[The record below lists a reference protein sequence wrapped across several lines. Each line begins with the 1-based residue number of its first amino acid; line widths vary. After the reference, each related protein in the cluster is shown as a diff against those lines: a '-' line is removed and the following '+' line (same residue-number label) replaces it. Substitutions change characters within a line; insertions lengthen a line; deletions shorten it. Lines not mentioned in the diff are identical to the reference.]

1 MNSEVNSYE
10 PKEDKDLNLEEEGET
25 PLAGLESFVPGFM
38 RDRRK
43 EVDQYLGTGQ
53 ALDMPALAKLAHQW
67 KGFSE
72 PYGFKAL
79 GLMATELEQKAKA
92 SEAAECHRILA
103 QIDQYLRIKEKQ
115 F

>member
-1 MNSEVNSYE
+1 MNSEVNSIGPNE
-10 PKEDKDLNLEEEGET
+10 EKDSHLEEEGEI

-53 ALDMPALAKLAHQW
+53 ALDMVALAKLAHQW

-79 GLMATELEQKAKA
+79 GIMATELEQKAKA
-92 SEAAECHRILA
+92 SDAPECHRLLA

>member
-1 MNSEVNSYE
+1 MDQFGNNHSE
-10 PKEDKDLNLEEEGET
+10 EDGET

-43 EVDQYLGTGQ
+43 ELDMYLGSGQ
-53 ALDMPALAKLAHQW
+53 SLDTAALAKLAHQW

-79 GLMATELEQKAKA
+79 GLMAQELEQKAKA
-92 SEAAECHRILA
+92 GDQTECHRILA